1 MKLRQLQLDFIAPPR
16 RPRWLGYALLA
27 VSLVIAG
34 DLVVRYREARLGL
47 ERIEAGKDILNVERR
62 QPRPISREKL
72 DEQIKNVELIMRQ
85 LALPWA
91 TLIHTLEDAAT
102 KDVAILQ
109 LQPDAQQRLLRVTA
123 EARHQ
128 EAMLEYLRQLAVAKA
143 LLNVHLVNHQVQVDN
158 PQRPIQFS
166 VQASFTGAP

>member
-1 MKLRQLQLDFIAPPR
+1 MKRRLLQLDFIAPPR
-16 RPRWLGYALLA
+16 RSRWLGYALLA
-27 VSLVIAG
+27 VSLVIAA
-34 DLVVRYREARLGL
+34 DLVIRYTEARLGL
-47 ERIEAGKDILNVERR
+47 ERIEAGRDLLNVERR
-62 QPRPISREKL
+62 QPTPIPREKL
-72 DEQIKNVELIMRQ
+72 DEQIKNVELIVRQ

-109 LQPDAQQRLLRVTA
+109 LQPDAQQRLLRITA

-128 EAMLEYLRQLAVAKA
+128 EAMLEYLRQLAGAKA
-143 LLNVHLVNHQVQVDN
+143 LLNVHLVSHQVQLDD

>member
-1 MKLRQLQLDFIAPPR
+1 MKLRRLQLDFIAPPR
-16 RPRWLGYALLA
+16 RPRWLGYALLV
-27 VSLVIAG
+27 VSLAIAG
-34 DLVVRYREARLGL
+34 DLVVRYREARVGL

-62 QPRPISREKL
+62 QPRPIPREKL
-72 DEQIKNVELIMRQ
+72 NEQIKNVELIVRQ

-102 KDVAILQ
+102 RDVAILQ
-109 LQPDAQQRLLRVTA
+109 LQPDAQQRLLRITA

-128 EAMLEYLRQLAVAKA
+128 EAMLEYLRQLAGAKA
-143 LLNVHLVNHQVQVDN
+143 LLNVHLVSHQVQFDD

>member
-1 MKLRQLQLDFIAPPR
+1 MMRRRLQLDFIAPPR
-16 RPRWLGYALLA
+16 RARWLGYALLT
-27 VSLVIAG
+27 VSLLIAA
-34 DLVVRYREARLGL
+34 DLVVRYTDARLGL
-47 ERIEAGKDILNVERR
+47 ERMETGRDLLNVERR
-62 QPRPISREKL
+62 QPRPIPREKL
-72 DEQIKNVELIMRQ
+72 DEQIKNVELIVRQ

-102 KDVAILQ
+102 RDVAILQ

-128 EAMLEYLRQLAVAKA
+128 DAMFEYLRQLAGAKA
-143 LLNVHLVNHQVQVDN
+143 LVNVHLVSHQVQFDD

>member
-1 MKLRQLQLDFIAPPR
+1 MKLRRLQFDFVAPPR

-27 VSLVIAG
+27 VSLVIAA
-34 DLVVRYREARLGL
+34 DLVVRHREARIGL
-47 ERIEAGKDILNVERR
+47 ERIEAGKDLLNVERR
-62 QPRPISREKL
+62 QPRPIPRERL
-72 DEQIKNVELIMRQ
+72 DEQIKNVELIVRQ

-91 TLIHTLEDAAT
+91 TLIRTLEDAAT

-123 EARHQ
+123 ETRNQ
-128 EAMLEYLRQLAVAKA
+128 EALLEYLRQLASAKA
-143 LLNVHLVNHQVQVDN
+143 LLNVHLVSHQVQFDD

-166 VQASFTGAP
+166 VQASFTSAP

>member
-1 MKLRQLQLDFIAPPR
+1 MKLRRLQLDFIAPPR

-62 QPRPISREKL
+62 QPRPIPREKL
-72 DEQIKNVELIMRQ
+72 DEQIKNVELIVRQ

-128 EAMLEYLRQLAVAKA
+128 EAMLEYLRQLAGAKA
-143 LLNVHLVNHQVQVDN
+143 LLNVHLVSHQVQFDD

>member
-1 MKLRQLQLDFIAPPR
+1 MTRRRLQLDFIAPPR

-27 VSLVIAG
+27 VSLVIAA
-34 DLVVRYREARLGL
+34 DLVVRYTEARLGL
-47 ERIEAGKDILNVERR
+47 ERIEAGRDLLNVERR
-62 QPRPISREKL
+62 QPPPIPREKL
-72 DEQIKNVELIMRQ
+72 DEQIKNVELIVRQ

-128 EAMLEYLRQLAVAKA
+128 EAMLEYLRQLAGAKA
-143 LLNVHLVNHQVQVDN
+143 LLNVHLVSHQVQLDD